1 MRLTTKGLQDTKAW
15 QAKGY
20 KLPSFDREAMI
31 RKTKENP
38 VWIHFGAGNIFRGF
52 HAMLMQRLLE
62 AGLADRGIIVGEGF
76 DYAIIDDIYRPHD
89 DLSLLVTLKADGS
102 IEKEVVAS
110 VAEALRCDKSFPEEW
125 ASFQKYFASDSLE
138 MVTFT
143 ITEKG
148 YALKGKDGSY
158 FPFVQN
164 DIKNG
169 PDGVLGSMVSKL
181 TSLMYTRYQAGRK
194 PLALVSTDNCSHNG
208 EKLQNGVLTIA
219 REWVAAG
226 FCEAGFVDY
235 LQKQVAFPWSM
246 IDKITPRPDSKVKAM
261 LEADGFEDTTV
272 VVTDKHT
279 YIAPF
284 VNAEQPQYLV
294 IENDFPA
301 GRPALEKAGVY
312 LTDRD
317 TVNKVER
324 MKVCTCLNPLHTALA
339 VYGCLLG
346 YTLIAD
352 EMKDPQLKQMVKTL
366 GYKEG
371 MPVVTDPG
379 ILNPKAFI
387 DEVVEKRIPNP
398 FMPDTPQRIAT
409 DTSQKLAIRYG
420 ETIKAYQASKTL
432 KLDNL
437 EIIPLVF
444 AGWCRYLMAVDDEG
458 NAFTPPSDPRLEEES
473 AYLKGVKLGDKGPF
487 DTVLHPIL
495 SDATLFGVDLEKAGL
510 AKKVVAYFTELVA
523 GKGAVRKTLAKYV
536 K

>member
-1 MRLTTKGLQDTKAW
+1 MHLTTKGLEERSAW
-15 QAKGY
+15 TEKGY
-20 KLPSFDREAMI
+20 KLPSFDRKAMI
-31 RKTKENP
+31 AKTKENP
-38 VWIHFGAGNIFRGF
+38 IWIHFGAGNIFRGF

-62 AGLADRGIIVGEGF
+62 SGLADRGIIVGEGF

-110 VAEALRCDKSFPEEW
+110 VAEALRCDKCFAQEW
-125 ASFQKYFASDSLE
+125 ALFQKYFASPSLQL
-138 MVTFT
+138 VTFT

-148 YALKGKDGSY
+148 YSLKGKDGSY

-169 PDGVLGSMVSKL
+169 PDGELGSMMSKL
-181 TSLMYTRYQAGRK
+181 ASLMYTRYQKCGK

-208 EKLQNGVLTIA
+208 EKLFSALTAIA
-219 REWVAAG
+219 KEWVSG
-226 FCEAGFVDY
+226 GYCEKGFVEY
-235 LQKQVAFPWSM
+235 LEHEVTFPWSM
-246 IDKITPRPDSKVKAM
+246 IDKITPRPDGKVKAM
-261 LEADGFEDTTV
+261 LEADGFEDTEV
-272 VVTDKHT
+272 VVTEKHT

-294 IENDFPA
+294 IENQFPA
-301 GRPALEKAGVY
+301 GLPALEKVGVY

-339 VYGCLLG
+339 IYGCLLG

-352 EMKDPQLKQMVKTL
+352 EMKDPQLSSMVRIL

-371 MPVVTDPG
+371 MPVVTNPG
-379 ILNPKAFI
+379 ILDPKAFI
-387 DEVVEKRIPNP
+387 DEVVEKRVPNP

-409 DTSQKLAIRYG
+409 DTSQKLAIRFG
-420 ETIKAYQASKTL
+420 ETIKAYQASSSL
-432 KLDNL
+432 KLDDL

-444 AGWCRYLMAVDDEG
+444 AGWCRYLMAIDDEG
-458 NAFTPPSDPRLEEES
+458 KSFTPSSDPRLEEVS
-473 AYLKGVKLGDKGPF
+473 AYLKDVKLGDKGPF
-487 DTVLHPIL
+487 EAILHPIL

-510 AKKVVAYFTELVA
+510 AEKVSSYFSELVSA
-523 GKGAVRKTLAKYV
+523 VGAVRKTLVKYV